1 MNLDLLTV
9 TIERILTAK
18 YGKTVTVRVENA
30 KSIYKETSRAGRSEA
45 DKTSES
51 IRPKGLGEGRESLGA
66 KGNRVQER

>member
-30 KSIYKETSRAGRSEA
+30 KGIREENGTAGRSKA
-45 DKTSES
+45 DKAYES
-51 IRPKGLGEGRESLGA
+51 IRPKGSCEG
-66 KGNRVQER
+66 